1 MNPGTDERIKGLW
14 HKEYC
19 SMRSLIHAAL
29 IAGLTAAPIAP
40 LAAAKLTPE
49 AQLAKLVEGRTAG
62 KPVDCIN
69 LGISSNDSQKIPGL
83 AMAYRQ
89 GTTWYVSRF
98 QDGCPQLREDTI
110 LITRMHSSQLCRGDF
125 AELRESGGNFPLG
138 TCIFDS
144 FTPYRKE

>member
-1 MNPGTDERIKGLW
+1 
-14 HKEYC
+14 
-19 SMRSLIHAAL
+19 MRSLIHAFL

-49 AQLAKLVEGRTAG
+49 AQLAKLVEGHTAG

-69 LGISSNDSQKIPGL
+69 LSISSSDSQKIPGL

-98 QDGCPQLREDTI
+98 KDGCPQLRDDTI
-110 LITRMHSSQLCRGDF
+110 LITRVHSSQLCRGDF
-125 AELRESGGNFPLG
+125 AELRMSGANIPLG
-138 TCIFDS
+138 ACVFDS
-144 FTPYRKE
+144 FTPYRKD

>member
-1 MNPGTDERIKGLW
+1 
-14 HKEYC
+14 
-19 SMRSLIHAAL
+19 MRSLIHAAL

-40 LAAAKLTPE
+40 LAAARLTPE
-49 AQLAKLVEGRTAG
+49 AQLAKLVDGRVAG

-69 LGISSNDSQKIPGL
+69 LSISSNDSQKIPGL

-98 QDGCPQLREDTI
+98 QDGCPQLSDDTI
-110 LITRMHSSQLCRGDF
+110 LITKVHSSQLCRGDF
-125 AELRESGGNFPLG
+125 AELRLSGANIPVG
-138 TCIFDS
+138 TCVFDS

>member
-1 MNPGTDERIKGLW
+1 
-14 HKEYC
+14 
-19 SMRSLIHAAL
+19 MRSLIHIAL

-49 AQLAKLVEGRTAG
+49 DQLAKLVAGRTAG

-69 LGISSNDSQKIPGL
+69 MGLSGSNDSQKIPGL

-98 QDGCPQLREDTI
+98 KDGCPQLSDDTI
-110 LITRMHSSQLCRGDF
+110 LITRVHSSQLCRGDF
-125 AELRESGGNFPLG
+125 AELRMSGANIPLG
-138 TCIFDS
+138 TCVFDS

>member
-1 MNPGTDERIKGLW
+1 
-14 HKEYC
+14 
-19 SMRSLIHAAL
+19 MRKLIHAAL
-29 IAGLTAAPIAP
+29 IAGLTAAPCAP

-69 LGISSNDSQKIPGL
+69 LGIINNDSQKIPGL

-98 QDGCPQLREDTI
+98 QDGCPQLSDNTI
-110 LITRMHSSQLCRGDF
+110 LITKTHSSQLCRGDF
-125 AELRESGGNFPLG
+125 AELRMSGANIPLG
-138 TCIFDS
+138 ACVFDS
-144 FTPYRKE
+144 FVPYRKE